1 MIDRDG
7 STVMSSLYYYGS
19 MQADWSIHGGESA
32 GVRGSGM
39 IKALFFC
46 FFLFFYIMYS
56 LLRYKNSH
64 VALAMV

>member
-46 FFLFFYIMYS
+46 FFLFFYITSIKSYNIIQI
-56 LLRYKNSH
+56 LHL
-64 VALAMV
+64 